1 MPRRQSS
8 GSLSH
13 ARWCVLA
20 CVHNAESPVQCRMLR
35 VAPRVLHVACAAG
48 MAQGRTFAVAWC
60 CKLRLVAC
68 GELAARA
75 RAHALA
81 QLHELLVRA
90 VQIVLRRT
98 CAPHPS

>member
-1 MPRRQSS
+1 MPRCQSS

-48 MAQGRTFAVAWC
+48 MAQGHTFAAAWC

-68 GELAARA
+68 GKLAALRA
-75 RAHALA
+75 RALA

-98 CAPHPS
+98 CASHPS